1 MKKIA
6 VSNLGEEELSRFKR
20 VVRTRNETRAEAD
33 ELFGETAKKQ
43 RKTENEMMM
52 KLFEQFPASVTMQPS
67 LQKVST
73 VEDLDKYFGE
83 EPNST
88 KHVDAYFE
96 KRAYLTDAQK
106 RYPELLKAASAAS
119 TGGAGLP
126 TPNLSK
132 KKGMFQGTL
141 ATNPEDT
148 SGPVTTQSNLSRP

>member
-6 VSNLGEEELSRFKR
+6 VSNLGEEELARFR
-20 VVRTRNETRAEAD
+20 RTVRTRNETRAEAD

-43 RKTENEMMM
+43 RKTENEMMA
-52 KLFEQFPASVTMQPS
+52 KLFEQFPASITMQPS

-73 VEDLDKYFGE
+73 VEDLQKIE
-83 EPNST
+83 QPSLT
-88 KHVDAYFE
+88 KNVDEFFE

-106 RYPELLKAASAAS
+106 RYPELLKVASPAS

-126 TPNLSK
+126 APNLNK
-132 KKGMFQGTL
+132 KKGTFQGTL
-141 ATNPEDT
+141 ASNPEDT